1 MSCKAI
7 CWGEG
12 YIMDKV
18 AQKNKI
24 LIVEDEPTIQQVLC
38 FFFKMHSFEV
48 TAVSGG
54 LEAIQIIPEF
64 KPQLIILDLVMHP
77 VSGWDVLEWLDAH
90 HLTGQIPVLVVSA
103 LVNLTEQLH
112 GFEQGAVEYITKPTQ
127 PSVIVERAR
136 VLLTMS
142 TEQRTMLQH
151 QRIDEQRQ
159 ILKHLYA
166 ARSDKFTF

>member
-1 MSCKAI
+1 
-7 CWGEG
+7 
-12 YIMDKV
+12 MDKV

-24 LIVEDEPTIQQVLC
+24 LIIEDDPTIQQVLC

-64 KPQLIILDLVMHP
+64 KPQLIILDLVMRP
-77 VSGWDVLEWLDAH
+77 VSGWDVLEWLH
-90 HLTGQIPVLVVSA
+90 THRFQIPVLVVSA

-112 GFEQGAVEYITKPTQ
+112 GFERGAVEYMTKPTQ

-136 VLLTMS
+136 VLLTLS

-166 ARSDKFTF
+166 AQADKLTF